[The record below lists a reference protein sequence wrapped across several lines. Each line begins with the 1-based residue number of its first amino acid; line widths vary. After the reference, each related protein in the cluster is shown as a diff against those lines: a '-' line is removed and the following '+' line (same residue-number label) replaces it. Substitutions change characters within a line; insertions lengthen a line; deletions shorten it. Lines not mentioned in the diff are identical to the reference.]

1 MLRIMSYKIY
11 RMHFMTKKLTYTFN
25 VSPNEKVQEKN
36 YKILCN
42 QSLLDFN
49 FVNEL
54 VYSFYLH

>member
-1 MLRIMSYKIY
+1 
-11 RMHFMTKKLTYTFN
+11 MTKKLTYTFN